1 MQNDSDGRVILSGA
15 LAKLPRIR
23 VTARPAKNER
33 EAQLPDLVFGVTT
46 SKQISEAFDVKRH
59 VVSRKS

>member
-1 MQNDSDGRVILSGA
+1 MQNDSDSRVILSGA

-33 EAQLPDLVFGVTT
+33 EAQSADIVFGVTT

-59 VVSRKS
+59 IVSRKG